1 MNDYRAYVL
10 TLASPGC
17 VGVLHLDRFEQ
28 VRSLLE
34 SWRSQWCAPA
44 PGACEH
50 TGGLNITFERVFLTD
65 GFVSAPPSDYV
76 GGINL
81 LSNRCPSVILE
92 ALNG

>member
-1 MNDYRAYVL
+1 MTDYRAYVL
-10 TLASPGC
+10 TLGSLGG

-28 VRSLLE
+28 VRSLLQ
-34 SWRSQWCAPA
+34 SWRSQWCAAA

-50 TGGLNITFERVFLTD
+50 TGGLNITFERVFFTN
-65 GFVSAPPSDYV
+65 GFVSDPPSDYV

>member
-10 TLASPGC
+10 TLGSISG
-17 VGVLHLDRFEQ
+17 VGSLHLDRFEQ
-28 VRSLLE
+28 VRLLLD

-44 PGACEH
+44 PGECDH
-50 TGGLNITFERVFLTD
+50 TGGLNITFERVFFTD